1 MNRERFYHQERSQ
14 NMTQWRHT
22 IGLNDEEG
30 IYQNWYPNNKNLVVR
45 DLHCPAVFSICFD
58 NEDEFILPKSD
69 QNMLYTLTVPLGM
82 RVKAVL
88 KYCEGEPY
96 KVELIELTPEEL
108 TKLEADKEQ
117 FRRNIKT

>member
-1 MNRERFYHQERSQ
+1 MSHKRLSK

-22 IGLNDEEG
+22 IGLNAEEG
-30 IYQNWYPNNKNLVVR
+30 IYQNWYPDRKNLVVR
-45 DLHCPAVFSICFD
+45 DLHAPATFSISFD
-58 NEDEFILPKSD
+58 IKDEHILPMSD

-82 RVKAVL
+82 QVKAVL

-108 TKLEADKEQ
+108 TKMEADKEQ
-117 FRRNIKT
+117 FRRNTKT

>member
-1 MNRERFYHQERSQ
+1 MSRERLSQ

-22 IGLNDEEG
+22 IGLNTEEG